1 MPRTASEALAN
12 YEKGEPHFKGPP
24 FFCSRLSVLLVVHDN
39 AVGDIDHVV
48 ELCCFG
54 GRKVDASVAA
64 HAQVGIGIGEA

>member
-1 MPRTASEALAN
+1 M
-12 YEKGEPHFKGPP
+12 
-24 FFCSRLSVLLVVHDN
+24 LLVVHDY
-39 AVGDIDHVV
+39 AVADIDHVV